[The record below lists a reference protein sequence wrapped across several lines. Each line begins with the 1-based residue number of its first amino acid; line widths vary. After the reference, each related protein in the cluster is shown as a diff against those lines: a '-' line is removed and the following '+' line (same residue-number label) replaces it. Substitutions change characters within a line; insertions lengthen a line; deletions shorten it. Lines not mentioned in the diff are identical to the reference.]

1 MKDRLR
7 YPKYRKGLGVEGWN
21 ADADA
26 DADGGVGIVATRE
39 PDAVRWETL
48 KQRERRPTEIPTK
61 STTIDSWNDPIAR
74 LTGPEQLLITA
85 TNG

>member
-48 KQRERRPTEIPTK
+48 KQRELRPTA
-61 STTIDSWNDPIAR
+61 DSHQVNNNR
-74 LTGPEQLLITA
+74 
-85 TNG
+85 